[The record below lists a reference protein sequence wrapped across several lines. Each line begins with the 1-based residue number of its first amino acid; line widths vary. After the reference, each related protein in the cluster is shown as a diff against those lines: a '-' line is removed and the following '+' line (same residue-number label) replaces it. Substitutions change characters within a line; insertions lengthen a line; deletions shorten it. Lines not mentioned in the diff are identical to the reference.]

1 MNLLQARRNAGQCMD
16 CGADAM
22 PEDNVTVEEAERR
35 SALTLLPV
43 LRLMRKAR
51 CAQCWHRH
59 SHAISQAAQRRRER
73 KVRSREEHRRRY
85 EELVG

>member
-1 MNLLQARRNAGQCMD
+1 MNLLQARRNAGLCMD

-22 PEDNVTVEEAERR
+22 RDDSVDIEDAEKR

-51 CAQCWHRH
+51 CGLCWHRH
-59 SHAISQAAQRRRER
+59 SNAISEAARRRRER
-73 KVRSREEHRRRY
+73 EVRSREEHRRRY

>member
-1 MNLLQARRNAGQCMD
+1 MNILQARRNAGLCMD
-16 CGADAM
+16 CGAEAM
-22 PEDNVTVEEAERR
+22 RDDTVTVEEAERR
-35 SALTLLPV
+35 SALTLEPV

-51 CAQCWHRH
+51 CGLCWHRH